1 MLYQILFIIFG
12 VFLDKNSS
20 IKLLE
25 PKYEFIRIIN
35 YFVWSAYA
43 LYSILFQSNYMVSYL
58 FITNTMILSYIY
70 EMIYHTPDKGHM
82 IHHLITIL
90 TQLVGYYS
98 KAYQFWWVQLF
109 TLWTYVALSSSILSS
124 TRHLKILSKYKYDI
138 IIVYKFYYVFI
149 KLIAML
155 IHYYIFFYNWSFNI
169 NFWQNMACFLFFCVH
184 LVQLYFIKIILDSS

>member
-12 VFLDKNSS
+12 VFLDKNST

-25 PKYEFIRIIN
+25 PKYELIRIFN
-35 YFVWSAYA
+35 YSVWSAYA
-43 LYSILFQSNYMVSYL
+43 FYSILFQSDYMISYF
-58 FITNTMILSYIY
+58 FITNTMILSYMY

-98 KAYQFWWVQLF
+98 KAHQIWWIQLF

-124 TRHLKILSKYKYDI
+124 TRRLKILSKYKYDI

-149 KLIAML
+149 KLMAML
-155 IHYYIFFYNWSFNI
+155 IHYYILVYNWNFNI
-169 NFWQNMACFLFFCVH
+169 NFLQIWLFFHFSV
-184 LVQLYFIKIILDSS
+184 FI